1 MKKTMKEIRNSQAM
15 KKFIHNKKAMLGLAI
30 VTILVLAVV
39 FIPLF
44 ADLDP
49 YTTDRAAG
57 FNKPPSDAH
66 ILGTDDVG
74 RDLFARLLYGGRIS
88 LFVGITSTIIS
99 VLIGIPLGLIA
110 GYFRGTAESI
120 IMRTADAF
128 MSFPSMV
135 LILVLVAVFGPSILT
150 VTVVIGV
157 LGWTAIAKLIYGN
170 VLSIREREYIQAARA
185 VGVSTKKILFS
196 EVLPNAIPPVWANI
210 SFRVAGAIL
219 TESSLSFL
227 GMGVQTP
234 QASWGN
240 IIFAAQNLLVL
251 IGGVH
256 IKQEHAALFHK
267 KARIGNGGIQIRDV
281 VEGIKGRYRCP
292 DGAVK
297 IQLEQILPEQQQT
310 AGKPQLLSLIPHHAE
325 HLFRLVDA
333 DHIIAR
339 LGEHQGQ
346 FAGATAKVGKDAVM
360 DAVSVQLFAD
370 MGIENVV
377 VGLAVELIVKI
388 RKLVVGHGVTL
399 PLRYTRPRQRR

>member
-135 LILVLVAVFGPSILT
+135 PILVLVAVFGPSILT

-251 IGGVH
+251 T
-256 IKQEHAALFHK
+256 
-267 KARIGNGGIQIRDV
+267 ARPWVWLPPGI
-281 VEGIKGRYRCP
+281 C
-292 DGAVK
+292 
-297 IQLEQILPEQQQT
+297 
-310 AGKPQLLSLIPHHAE
+310 
-325 HLFRLVDA
+325 
-333 DHIIAR
+333 II
-339 LGEHQGQ
+339 
-346 FAGATAKVGKDAVM
+346 
-360 DAVSVQLFAD
+360 
-370 MGIENVV
+370 
-377 VGLAVELIVKI
+377 
-388 RKLVVGHGVTL
+388 LVVIGFNFIGEGVRDALDPKTKE
-399 PLRYTRPRQRR
+399 

>member
-99 VLIGIPLGLIA
+99 ALIGIPLGLIA

-196 EVLPNAIPPVWANI
+196 EDLPNAIPPVWANI

-251 IGGVH
+251 T
-256 IKQEHAALFHK
+256 
-267 KARIGNGGIQIRDV
+267 ARPWVWLPPGI
-281 VEGIKGRYRCP
+281 C
-292 DGAVK
+292 
-297 IQLEQILPEQQQT
+297 
-310 AGKPQLLSLIPHHAE
+310 
-325 HLFRLVDA
+325 
-333 DHIIAR
+333 II
-339 LGEHQGQ
+339 
-346 FAGATAKVGKDAVM
+346 
-360 DAVSVQLFAD
+360 
-370 MGIENVV
+370 
-377 VGLAVELIVKI
+377 
-388 RKLVVGHGVTL
+388 LVVIGFNFIGEGVRDALDPKTKE
-399 PLRYTRPRQRR
+399 

>member
-74 RDLFARLLYGGRIS
+74 RDLFARLLYGGHIS

-251 IGGVH
+251 T
-256 IKQEHAALFHK
+256 
-267 KARIGNGGIQIRDV
+267 ARPWVWLPPGI
-281 VEGIKGRYRCP
+281 C
-292 DGAVK
+292 
-297 IQLEQILPEQQQT
+297 
-310 AGKPQLLSLIPHHAE
+310 
-325 HLFRLVDA
+325 
-333 DHIIAR
+333 II
-339 LGEHQGQ
+339 
-346 FAGATAKVGKDAVM
+346 
-360 DAVSVQLFAD
+360 
-370 MGIENVV
+370 
-377 VGLAVELIVKI
+377 
-388 RKLVVGHGVTL
+388 LVVIGFNFIGEGVRDALDPKTKE
-399 PLRYTRPRQRR
+399 

>member
-1 MKKTMKEIRNSQAM
+1 MKKTMKEIGNSQAM

-88 LFVGITSTIIS
+88 LVVGITSTIIS

-251 IGGVH
+251 T
-256 IKQEHAALFHK
+256 
-267 KARIGNGGIQIRDV
+267 ARPWVWLPPGI
-281 VEGIKGRYRCP
+281 C
-292 DGAVK
+292 
-297 IQLEQILPEQQQT
+297 
-310 AGKPQLLSLIPHHAE
+310 
-325 HLFRLVDA
+325 
-333 DHIIAR
+333 II
-339 LGEHQGQ
+339 
-346 FAGATAKVGKDAVM
+346 
-360 DAVSVQLFAD
+360 
-370 MGIENVV
+370 
-377 VGLAVELIVKI
+377 
-388 RKLVVGHGVTL
+388 LVVIGFNFIGEGVRDALDPKTKE
-399 PLRYTRPRQRR
+399 

>member
-88 LFVGITSTIIS
+88 LCVGITSTIIS

-251 IGGVH
+251 T
-256 IKQEHAALFHK
+256 
-267 KARIGNGGIQIRDV
+267 ARPWV
-281 VEGIKGRYRCP
+281 W
-292 DGAVK
+292 
-297 IQLEQILPEQQQT
+297 LPP
-310 AGKPQLLSLIPHHAE
+310 GLCLI
-325 HLFRLVDA
+325 
-333 DHIIAR
+333 
-339 LGEHQGQ
+339 
-346 FAGATAKVGKDAVM
+346 
-360 DAVSVQLFAD
+360 
-370 MGIENVV
+370 
-377 VGLAVELIVKI
+377 
-388 RKLVVGHGVTL
+388 LVVIGFNFIGEGVRDALDPKTKE
-399 PLRYTRPRQRR
+399 

>member
-1 MKKTMKEIRNSQAM
+1 MKKTMKEIWNSQAM

-227 GMGVQTP
+227 GMGVQRP

-240 IIFAAQNLLVL
+240 ILFAAQNLLVL
-251 IGGVH
+251 T
-256 IKQEHAALFHK
+256 
-267 KARIGNGGIQIRDV
+267 ARPWVWLPPGI
-281 VEGIKGRYRCP
+281 C
-292 DGAVK
+292 
-297 IQLEQILPEQQQT
+297 
-310 AGKPQLLSLIPHHAE
+310 
-325 HLFRLVDA
+325 
-333 DHIIAR
+333 II
-339 LGEHQGQ
+339 
-346 FAGATAKVGKDAVM
+346 
-360 DAVSVQLFAD
+360 
-370 MGIENVV
+370 
-377 VGLAVELIVKI
+377 
-388 RKLVVGHGVTL
+388 LVVIGFNFIGEGVRDALDPKTKE
-399 PLRYTRPRQRR
+399 

>member
-1 MKKTMKEIRNSQAM
+1 MR
-15 KKFIHNKKAMLGLAI
+15 NKKAMLGLFI
-30 VTILVLAVV
+30 VLFLVLAVTLLPV
-39 FIPLF
+39 FM
-44 ADLDP
+44 DLDP
-49 YTTDRAAG
+49 YTTDRTAG
-57 FNKPPSDAH
+57 FNKGPSAGH
-66 ILGTDDVG
+66 LFGTDDVG

-99 VLIGIPLGLIA
+99 VLVGIPLGLVA
-110 GYFRGTAESI
+110 GYFRGAAESI

-170 VLSIREREYIQAARA
+170 VLSIREQEYIQAAKTA
-185 VGVSTKKILFS
+185 GIPTFKILFS

-251 IGGVH
+251 T
-256 IKQEHAALFHK
+256 
-267 KARIGNGGIQIRDV
+267 ARPWVWLPPGICI
-281 VEGIKGRYRCP
+281 
-292 DGAVK
+292 
-297 IQLEQILPEQQQT
+297 IL
-310 AGKPQLLSLIPHHAE
+310 
-325 HLFRLVDA
+325 
-333 DHIIAR
+333 
-339 LGEHQGQ
+339 
-346 FAGATAKVGKDAVM
+346 
-360 DAVSVQLFAD
+360 
-370 MGIENVV
+370 VV
-377 VGLAVELIVKI
+377 VGFNFIGE
-388 RKLVVGHGVTL
+388 GVRSAL
-399 PLRYTRPRQRR
+399 DPKTRE

>member
-1 MKKTMKEIRNSQAM
+1 MKKTMKEIWNSQAM

-170 VLSIREREYIQAARA
+170 VLSIRERDYIQAARA
-185 VGVSTKKILFS
+185 VGVSTKTILFS

-251 IGGVH
+251 T
-256 IKQEHAALFHK
+256 
-267 KARIGNGGIQIRDV
+267 ARPWVWLPPGI
-281 VEGIKGRYRCP
+281 C
-292 DGAVK
+292 
-297 IQLEQILPEQQQT
+297 
-310 AGKPQLLSLIPHHAE
+310 
-325 HLFRLVDA
+325 
-333 DHIIAR
+333 II
-339 LGEHQGQ
+339 
-346 FAGATAKVGKDAVM
+346 
-360 DAVSVQLFAD
+360 
-370 MGIENVV
+370 
-377 VGLAVELIVKI
+377 
-388 RKLVVGHGVTL
+388 LVVIGFNFIGEGVRDALDPKTKE
-399 PLRYTRPRQRR
+399 

>member
-251 IGGVH
+251 T
-256 IKQEHAALFHK
+256 
-267 KARIGNGGIQIRDV
+267 ARSWVWLPPGI
-281 VEGIKGRYRCP
+281 C
-292 DGAVK
+292 
-297 IQLEQILPEQQQT
+297 
-310 AGKPQLLSLIPHHAE
+310 
-325 HLFRLVDA
+325 
-333 DHIIAR
+333 II
-339 LGEHQGQ
+339 
-346 FAGATAKVGKDAVM
+346 
-360 DAVSVQLFAD
+360 
-370 MGIENVV
+370 
-377 VGLAVELIVKI
+377 
-388 RKLVVGHGVTL
+388 LVVIGFNFIGEGVRDALDPKTKE
-399 PLRYTRPRQRR
+399 

>member
-1 MKKTMKEIRNSQAM
+1 MKKTMKEIWNSQAM

-251 IGGVH
+251 
-256 IKQEHAALFHK
+256 
-267 KARIGNGGIQIRDV
+267 
-281 VEGIKGRYRCP
+281 
-292 DGAVK
+292 
-297 IQLEQILPEQQQT
+297 
-310 AGKPQLLSLIPHHAE
+310 
-325 HLFRLVDA
+325 
-333 DHIIAR
+333 
-339 LGEHQGQ
+339 
-346 FAGATAKVGKDAVM
+346 TAKPWVW
-360 DAVSVQLFAD
+360 LPP
-370 MGIENVV
+370 GIC
-377 VGLAVELIVKI
+377 II
-388 RKLVVGHGVTL
+388 LVVIGFNFIGEGVRDALDPKTKE
-399 PLRYTRPRQRR
+399 